1 MDKNKHQSWVHAL
14 LSAFDEEAFARVV
27 LNDAVLDMP
36 AGALSTMS
44 HCVDIGPS
52 GEIEIYVETSHF
64 RWMASKAADGG
75 LFLDV
80 GAATGAICLPLA
92 HQRPET
98 EIICFE
104 PATRARRLLTETIA
118 RNSIRGIEV
127 LPVGVSDSVGSASFL
142 ERPLDEEGDTPY
154 LPEASTLLA
163 PGLPQQDGTVT
174 RISTTTLDAFAAERG
189 IVGREVTVKIDIEG
203 YEVQALAGAHD
214 FLAKNTVHLA
224 IDIHQMPGQDHT
236 TEAACR
242 EALSAHGYRFENMN
256 HVLLCYPT

>member
-1 MDKNKHQSWVHAL
+1 MDKNKHQTWVHAL
-14 LSAFDEEAFARVV
+14 LSAFDEDAFARVV

-36 AGALSTMS
+36 AGAISTMS

-52 GEIEIYVETSHF
+52 GEIEIYVETGHF
-64 RWMASKAADGG
+64 RWMASKARDGG

-92 HQRPET
+92 CERPAT

-104 PATRARRLLTETIA
+104 PATRARHLLTETVA
-118 RNSIRGIEV
+118 RNQLATIEILPIGI
-127 LPVGVSDSVGSASFL
+127 SDAVGSASFL
-142 ERPLDEEGDTPY
+142 ERPQDEAGDVPY
-154 LPEASTLLA
+154 LPEASSLMTL
-163 PGLPQQDGTVT
+163 GLPQEDGKVT
-174 RISTTTLDAFAAERG
+174 RIEVITLDAFAAQRG

-224 IDIHQMPGQDHT
+224 IDIHQMPGQGHT

-242 EALSAHGYRFENMN
+242 EALSAHGYRFENLD
-256 HVLLCYPT
+256 HVLLCYPA